1 MENVQSSE
9 QLNRFQ
15 PSDLS
20 GSCLEHP
27 AFERNSNPVIY
38 DLSGAREYILRPVE
52 ATDIY
57 EVASMEFLQKKRDYV
72 TLVKNNDGEVM
83 YRIEGDE
90 TLAIQCQAC
99 QKNFTTKQSL
109 ERHHSRFPLCKSWKG
124 GNEPFLQQSVYIWSR
139 DKIDQALS
147 KGNFRTCRF
156 CEKEFSTIG
165 NFHKHF
171 ESATVCNRLG
181 MEAVKKAFL

>member
-1 MENVQSSE
+1 M
-9 QLNRFQ
+9 
-15 PSDLS
+15 D
-20 GSCLEHP
+20 
-27 AFERNSNPVIY
+27 IY
-38 DLSGAREYILRPVE
+38 D
-52 ATDIY
+52 
-57 EVASMEFLQKKRDYV
+57 VAAMNFLKKQRDYLTV
-72 TLVKNNDGEVM
+72 VKDENGEVI
-83 YRIEGDE
+83 YRIEGNE

-109 ERHHSRFPLCKSWKG
+109 ERHLERFPLCKGWKG
-124 GNEPFLQQSVYIWSR
+124 ANEPLIQQSVYIWSR

-181 MEAVKKAFL
+181 MQEIKKVFSQ